1 MSGVTD
7 EVLAAAQ
14 KYVLETQG
22 ASLLGM
28 QIACRLTYTETVYV
42 LDALEA
48 AGVISKPN
56 AMGERRVLA
65 EATS

>member
-1 MSGVTD
+1 MIGITD
-7 EVLAAAQ
+7 EALAAAQ
-14 KYVLETQG
+14 KYVLTTQD

-28 QIACRLTYTETVYV
+28 QTACRLTYTATLHV